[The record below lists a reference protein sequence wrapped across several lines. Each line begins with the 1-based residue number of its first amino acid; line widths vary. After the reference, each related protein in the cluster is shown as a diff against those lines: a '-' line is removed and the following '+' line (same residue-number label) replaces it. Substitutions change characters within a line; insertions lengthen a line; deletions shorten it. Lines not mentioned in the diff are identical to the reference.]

1 MLTLLS
7 DLLQRTV
14 NTQNEALDLE
24 NAMDTISMSKV
35 GSKAFKKAKNEF
47 ENRKIRRENYQ
58 TLEAKRMKI
67 YIDTKGRFVMPS

>member
-7 DLLQRTV
+7 DLLQRPV
-14 NTQNEALDLE
+14 NTQNEALDQG
-24 NAMDTISMSKV
+24 NAMGIIPWALV

-47 ENRKIRRENYQ
+47 ENRKIRRENDQ
-58 TLEAKRMKI
+58 TLEAKRTKI